1 MLEYYEMCL
10 VICQCYTYIINT
22 VCNSYLH
29 DIHTISVVY
38 LFMPLLSTRHRRNGV
53 ESNGQ
58 ATPHWHYLSMGRAKA
73 FVPTLLI
80 TARLHGI
87 SLCLSHMEIC
97 LSSQTLQHSLP
108 CLMKKEV
115 GYVCM
120 YVCVCA
126 CYIHIQQSSH
136 ACTHTYVCMYKCMC
150 VCYRHTY
157 CTYIHKYKT
166 YPA

>member
-1 MLEYYEMCL
+1 
-10 VICQCYTYIINT
+10 
-22 VCNSYLH
+22 
-29 DIHTISVVY
+29 
-38 LFMPLLSTRHRRNGV
+38 MPLLSTRHRRNGV

-120 YVCVCA
+120 YVCVRA
-126 CYIHIQQSSH
+126 IYISNSLHMH
-136 ACTHTYVCMYKCMC
+136 AHVHMFACTNVC